1 MNTPEEKYLPFLKS
15 LDELGFCSFKLFDDA
30 EIAALKNLYRE
41 HFGTKEMS
49 DMYSSHNSNPVE
61 KSRAINNAIK
71 EITSK
76 KTDAVFPGYDFF
88 IGHFVVKAAGTENVF
103 SLHQDWNIVDERK
116 FKSYQIWIPLQLT
129 YPKNGGLFVLP
140 GSHKFFYNYRSGS
153 YGIPVIPFDEN
164 IEALVTN
171 IIAPAG
177 NVVAYQNGLFHGSH
191 PNPSNEDRIAV
202 IVNVVEK
209 NAPLYFFQKNEAK
222 NNTDLYSITGETLI
236 KHLPQLEKGNVDAS
250 ISLTGKTALSP
261 FANEKITSAEL
272 ASRYHQTFGNI
283 GGAQVKQLH
292 IAVNAELENKLN
304 ETGYA
309 VIDLLSTEEVAVFV
323 NEYLLHFGNIER
335 TPGRF
340 TTLQDTTA
348 LLKKQM
354 HNFIVR
360 NIDAPLRKFF
370 RDFTIPV
377 SQFYIKK
384 AHTSGD
390 IDIHADSTLLL
401 NHQLEPHYGI
411 WVALVNT
418 DETNGTLTVIP
429 HSHKIQEAFFASSVS
444 SYHVEH
450 TEWLRQFEVP
460 VKLKA
465 GQAVIFDNNLLHN
478 STANKTDS
486 NRLSFTF
493 RITHFASQYCSFF
506 CLNRDEKSSIEVS
519 EETHNY
525 YMDENWDGNSKQIT
539 GKHIGTMQHSILR
552 MSTKELEKLLNLPI
566 LSA

>member
-1 MNTPEEKYLPFLKS
+1 MPEEKYLPFLKS
-15 LDELGFCSFKLFDDA
+15 LDQLGFCLFKLFDDA
-30 EIAALKNLYRE
+30 EIAALKNLYEE
-41 HFGTKEMS
+41 HFGTKEMR

-61 KSRAINNAIK
+61 KSLAINKAIK
-71 EITSK
+71 EITAK
-76 KTDAVFPGYDFF
+76 KTAAVFPGYNFF
-88 IGHFVVKAAGTENVF
+88 IGHFVVKAANTENVF

-140 GSHKFFYNYRSGS
+140 GSHKFFFNYRSGS

-171 IIAPAG
+171 IFAPAG

-191 PNPSNEDRIAV
+191 RNQSNEDRIAV

-209 NAPLYFFQKNEAK
+209 NAPVYFFQKNEAEK
-222 NNTDLYSITGETLI
+222 NTDLYSITGETLI
-236 KHLPQLEKGNVDAS
+236 EHLPQLEKGIVGAS
-250 ISLTGKTALSP
+250 IPLTGKTEVSP

-272 ASRYHQTFGNI
+272 ASRYRQTFGNI
-283 GGAQVKQLH
+283 GGAQLKQLH
-292 IAVNAELENKLN
+292 IAVHAELENQLN
-304 ETGYA
+304 ESGYA
-309 VIDLLSTEEVAVFV
+309 VIDLLNATEVAAFT
-323 NEYLLHFGNIER
+323 NEYLLHFGNLDR
-335 TPGRF
+335 APGRF

-354 HNFIVR
+354 HDFIVK
-360 NIDAPLRKFF
+360 NVDAPLRKFF

-411 WVALVNT
+411 WVALVDT

-429 HSHKIQEAFFASSVS
+429 HSHKIQGAFFASSIS
-444 SYHVEH
+444 AYHGEH
-450 TEWLRQFEVP
+450 TEWLRQFEIP

-465 GQAVIFDNNLLHN
+465 GQAIIFDNNILHS
-478 STANKTDS
+478 STANKTDN
-486 NRLSFTF
+486 NRLVFTF
-493 RITHFASQYCSFF
+493 RITHFASQYYSLL
-506 CLNRDEKSSIEVS
+506 CLNRNENSSIEVS
-519 EETHNY
+519 EETHHY
-525 YMDENWDGNSKQIT
+525 YMDENWDGNSKKIT

-552 MSTKELEKLLNLPI
+552 MSTQELEKLLNLSI